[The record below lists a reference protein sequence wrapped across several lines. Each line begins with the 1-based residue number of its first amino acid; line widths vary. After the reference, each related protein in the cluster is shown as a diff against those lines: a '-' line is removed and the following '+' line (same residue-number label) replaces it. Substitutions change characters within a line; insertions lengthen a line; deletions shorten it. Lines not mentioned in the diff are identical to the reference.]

1 MGEENINQEFRL
13 RNINQNRNFFLKEI
27 EQNKL
32 MNKKHRKVCTTLN
45 YIEHILIM
53 SSTIAGR
60 ISISTFASF
69 LGIRIGIASSAIG
82 LKICA
87 IAAGIKKY
95 RSIITKKRK
104 KHDKIVLLGK
114 QKINRIEVL
123 ISKALLDST
132 ISHNE
137 FVLINNLLKEY
148 KEMKEEIKKIKFIED
163 FSLFT
168 KQCYN
173 IF

>member
-1 MGEENINQEFRL
+1 
-13 RNINQNRNFFLKEI
+13 
-27 EQNKL
+27 

-53 SSTIAGR
+53 TSTITGC
-60 ISISTFASF
+60 ISISTFASL

-82 LKICA
+82 LKISA
-87 IAAGIKKY
+87 IAEGIRKF

-104 KHDKIVLLGK
+104 RHNKIVLLGK
-114 QKINRIEVL
+114 SKINRIEVL

-173 IF
+173 IV

>member
-1 MGEENINQEFRL
+1 
-13 RNINQNRNFFLKEI
+13 
-27 EQNKL
+27 

-53 SSTIAGR
+53 TSTITGC
-60 ISISTFASF
+60 ISISTFASL
-69 LGIRIGIASSAIG
+69 LGIRIGIESPAIG

-87 IAAGIKKY
+87 IAAGIRKF
-95 RSIITKKRK
+95 RSIITKNRKR
-104 KHDKIVLLGK
+104 HNKIVLLGK
-114 QKINRIEVL
+114 SKINRIEVL

-173 IF
+173 IV